1 MSVLVLGSNG
11 QLGSDL
17 FRANASRKSPLNLVP
32 LGRQQLDVSQPEDV
46 RDVLRKQEFETLINC
61 ASYHQTDQV
70 EKNATQAFSIN
81 AHAVKAM
88 AEVCQK
94 KHARLIHISTDYV
107 FSGQRTTPY
116 KETDG
121 AAPINVYGASK
132 AMGETLAYLAHDRVY
147 VLRVASLFGVAGASG
162 KGGNFVETI
171 LRKGKNKDELRVV
184 DDITMSPTS
193 SADVAGIILKLIDR
207 ETEPGIYHT
216 VNSGQATWYEFA
228 KDIIHQ
234 GGINT
239 EVTPI
244 TSDEFPSVAARP
256 AYSVLDNKKMAAVV
270 GDIPHWKEALEL
282 YLHEKGHLAAA

>member
-17 FRANASRKSPLNLVP
+17 FRANASRKCPLNLVP
-32 LGRQQLDVSQPEDV
+32 IERQHLDVSQPENV
-46 RDVLRKQEFETLINC
+46 HDVLRKQEFETLINC
-61 ASYHQTDQV
+61 ASYHETDKV
-70 EKNATQAFSIN
+70 EKNATRAFAIN

-88 AEVCQK
+88 AEVCQQ

-107 FSGQRTTPY
+107 FSGRQTTPY

-121 AAPINVYGASK
+121 AAPVNVYGASK
-132 AMGETLAYLAHDRVY
+132 AMGETLACLAHDRVY
-147 VLRVASLFGVAGASG
+147 VLRVASLFGIAGASG

-171 LRKGKNKDELRVV
+171 LRIGKDKEELRVV

-207 ETEPGIYHT
+207 DTEPGIYHT

-228 KDIIHQ
+228 KDIIHR
-234 GGINT
+234 GGINA

-256 AYSVLDNKKMAAVV
+256 AYSVLDNKRMAAIV
-270 GDIPHWKEALEL
+270 GDIPHWKEALDR